1 MLTPDGRRP
10 DYQAINGDD
19 NSPSNVNASSFDME
33 APKSP
38 KLKSGVVIGHTQ
50 HQDGHAKK
58 LGLWTFCVLA
68 FYSVNGGAFG
78 IEDIVRA
85 GGPFYALC
93 GFSLLLVWAL
103 PEALITA
110 ELSTTFPDSSGSVVW
125 VQAAFGDFW
134 AFQKGALPQRSS
146 FVCVLL
152 TVNMISR
159 AAGTGWLSWLSGVSD
174 NALYP
179 ILFLDCLLAFLKP
192 LSNQDDDSVTGLV
205 FI

>member
-1 MLTPDGRRP
+1 MLTPDGKTP
-10 DYQAINGDD
+10 NYQAVSGDD
-19 NSPSNVNASSFDME
+19 SASSPTTAPFDVE
-33 APKSP
+33 SPTKSP

-110 ELSTTFPDSSGSVVW
+110 ELSTTFPDSSGSVAW

-134 AFQKGALPQRSS
+134 AFQKG
-146 FVCVLL
+146 
-152 TVNMISR
+152 M
-159 AAGTGWLSWLSGVSD
+159 
-174 NALYP
+174 
-179 ILFLDCLLAFLKP
+179 
-192 LSNQDDDSVTGLV
+192 
-205 FI
+205 